1 VGIQMKAVR
10 IVQFYPE
17 LLSIYADRGN
27 VIVLQKHAERR
38 GLKVQLLRLRLGDR
52 FDPGTG
58 DIAVMGGG
66 QDRDQ
71 DIVST
76 HLRAQL
82 SAISDFVAAG
92 GPLLAVCGSYQLLG
106 HSYTFELHGKS
117 TTVQGLGLIDMNT
130 ITSQP
135 RLIGEIEIEAEL
147 TGPDG
152 EPFTRKLVGFE
163 NHAGRTVLGPSVKP
177 LGRVIQG
184 FGNDG
189 ASGFE
194 GAQYKNLIG
203 TYMHGPMLPRNPWLT
218 EYLMDTMTSRVESS
232 V

>member
-1 VGIQMKAVR
+1 MKTVR

-38 GLKVQLLRLRLGDR
+38 GLRVQLTRLSLGDR
-52 FDPGTG
+52 FDPGAC
-58 DIAVMGGG
+58 DIALMGGG

-71 DIVST
+71 EIVST
-76 HLRAQL
+76 NLRIQL
-82 SAISDFVAAG
+82 AAISDFVASG
-92 GPLLAVCGSYQLLG
+92 GPLLAVCGSFQLLG
-106 HSYTFELHGKS
+106 HSYTFESDGQP

-135 RLIGEIEIEAEL
+135 RLIGAIEIEAEL

-163 NHAGRTVLGPSVKP
+163 NHAGRTALGPSVKP
-177 LGRVIQG
+177 LGRVTRG

-194 GAQYKNLIG
+194 GAQFQNLFG
-203 TYMHGPMLPRNPWLT
+203 TYMHGPLLPRNPWLSD
-218 EYLMDTMTSRVESS
+218 YLLDQIE
-232 V
+232 

>member
-1 VGIQMKAVR
+1 MQVVR

-27 VIVLQKHAERR
+27 VIVLQKHAQRR
-38 GLKVQLLRLRLGDR
+38 GHEVQLTRLSLGDR
-52 FDPGTG
+52 FDPAAC
-58 DIAVMGGG
+58 DIALMGGG

-71 DIVST
+71 VIVST

-82 SAISDFVAAG
+82 SAISDFVDAG

-106 HSYTFELHGKS
+106 HSYTFELDGKL
-117 TTVQGLGLIDMNT
+117 TTVQGLGLIDMT
-130 ITSQP
+130 TMTSRP
-135 RLIGEIEIEAEL
+135 RLIGDIEIEAEL

-152 EPFTRKLVGFE
+152 EPFTRRLVGFE
-163 NHAGRTVLGPSVKP
+163 NHAGRTSLGPSVRP
-177 LGRVIQG
+177 LGRVTRG

-194 GAQYKNLIG
+194 GAQYQNLIG
-203 TYMHGPMLPRNPWLT
+203 TYMHGPLLPRNPWLADSLLSAALT
-218 EYLMDTMTSRVESS
+218 G
-232 V
+232 

>member
-1 VGIQMKAVR
+1 MKVVR

-38 GLKVQLLRLRLGDR
+38 GLKAQLTRLSLGDR
-52 FDPGTG
+52 FDPGAC
-58 DIAVMGGG
+58 DIALMGGG

-82 SAISDFVAAG
+82 SALSDFVDAG
-92 GPLLAVCGSYQLLG
+92 HPLLAVCGSYQLLG
-106 HSYTFELHGKS
+106 HSYTFELEGQQ
-117 TTVQGLGLIDMNT
+117 TTVQGLGLIDMTT

-135 RLIGEIEIEAEL
+135 RLIGNIEIEAEL
-147 TGPDG
+147 TSPNG
-152 EPFTRKLVGFE
+152 EPFARRLVGFE
-163 NHAGRTVLGPSVKP
+163 NHAGRTSLGPSVKP
-177 LGRVIQG
+177 LGRVARG
-184 FGNDG
+184 FGNDA

-194 GAQYKNLIG
+194 GAQFQNLIG
-203 TYMHGPMLPRNPWLT
+203 TYMHGPLLPRNPWLADHLLDQI
-218 EYLMDTMTSRVESS
+218 E
-232 V
+232 

>member
-1 VGIQMKAVR
+1 MKTVR

-27 VIVLQKHAERR
+27 VIVLRKHAERR
-38 GLKVQLLRLRLGDR
+38 GLKVQLTRLSFGDR
-52 FDPGTG
+52 FDPGAC
-58 DIAVMGGG
+58 DIALMGGG

-71 DIVST
+71 EIVFT
-76 HLRAQL
+76 HMRAQL

-92 GPLLAVCGSYQLLG
+92 RPLLAVCGSYQLLG

-135 RLIGEIEIEAEL
+135 RLIGDIEIDAEL
-147 TGPDG
+147 TGADG
-152 EPFTRKLVGFE
+152 EPFTRRLVGFE
-163 NHAGRTVLGPSVKP
+163 NHAGRTSLEPSVKP
-177 LGRVIQG
+177 LGRVIRG

-194 GAQYKNLIG
+194 GAQHQNLIG
-203 TYMHGPMLPRNPWLT
+203 TYMHGPLLPRNPWLADQF
-218 EYLMDTMTSRVESS
+218 LGVAKLA
-232 V
+232 

>member
-1 VGIQMKAVR
+1 MKVVR

-27 VIVLQKHAERR
+27 VIVLQKRAERR
-38 GLKVQLLRLRLGDR
+38 GFKVELTRLSLGGR
-52 FDPGTG
+52 FDPGAC
-58 DIAVMGGG
+58 DIALMGGG

-71 DIVST
+71 EIVST
-76 HLRAQL
+76 HMRAQL
-82 SAISDFVAAG
+82 PAISEFVAAG
-92 GPLLAVCGSYQLLG
+92 RPLLVVCGSYQLLG
-106 HSYTFELHGKS
+106 HSYTFELDGQPA
-117 TTVQGLGLIDMNT
+117 TVQGLGLIDMTT

-135 RLIGEIEIEAEL
+135 RLIGDIEIEAEL

-152 EPFTRKLVGFE
+152 EPFSRRLVGFE
-163 NHAGRTVLGPSVKP
+163 NHAGRTALGPSAKP
-177 LGRVIQG
+177 LGRVIRG

-194 GAQYKNLIG
+194 GAQFQNLIG
-203 TYMHGPMLPRNPWLT
+203 TYMHGPLLPRNPWLA
-218 EYLMDTMTSRVESS
+218 EYLIDTMTGRVESS

>member
-1 VGIQMKAVR
+1 MKVVR

-38 GLKVQLLRLRLGDR
+38 GLKAQLTRLSLGDG
-52 FDPGTG
+52 FDPGAC
-58 DIAVMGGG
+58 DIALMGGG

-71 DIVST
+71 EIVST

-82 SAISDFVAAG
+82 PAISDFVAAG
-92 GPLLAVCGSYQLLG
+92 HPLLAVCGSYQLLG
-106 HSYTFELHGKS
+106 HSYTFELDGQQ
-117 TTVQGLGLIDMNT
+117 TTVQGLGLIDMT
-130 ITSQP
+130 TSTSQP
-135 RLIGEIEIEAEL
+135 RLIGDIEIEAEL

-152 EPFTRKLVGFE
+152 EPLTRRLVGFE
-163 NHAGRTVLGPSVKP
+163 NHAGRTFLGPSVKP
-177 LGRVIQG
+177 LGRVARG

-194 GAQYKNLIG
+194 GAQFQNLIG
-203 TYMHGPMLPRNPWLT
+203 TYMHGPLLPRNPWLADHLLDLALT
-218 EYLMDTMTSRVESS
+218 
-232 V
+232 

>member
-1 VGIQMKAVR
+1 MKAVR

-38 GLKVQLLRLRLGDR
+38 GLKAQLARLSLGDK
-52 FDPGTG
+52 FDPGAC
-58 DIAVMGGG
+58 DIAIMGGG

-71 DIVST
+71 DTVST

-82 SAISDFVAAG
+82 PAISDFVDSG
-92 GPLLAVCGSYQLLG
+92 GPLMAVCGSYQLLG
-106 HSYTFELHGKS
+106 HSYTFDLDGKS
-117 TTVQGLGLIDMNT
+117 TTVQGLGLIDMTT

-135 RLIGEIEIEAEL
+135 RLIGDIEIEAEL
-147 TGPDG
+147 TGPDDS
-152 EPFTRKLVGFE
+152 PFTRRLVGFE
-163 NHAGRTVLGPSVKP
+163 NHAGRTSLRPSIKP
-177 LGRVIQG
+177 LGRVTRG

-194 GAQYKNLIG
+194 GAQHQNLIG
-203 TYMHGPMLPRNPWLT
+203 TYMHGPLLPRNPWLADHLLNQI
-218 EYLMDTMTSRVESS
+218 EKYNSNS
-232 V
+232 

>member
-1 VGIQMKAVR
+1 
-10 IVQFYPE
+10 VQFYPE

-38 GLKVQLLRLRLGDR
+38 GLKVQLTRLGLGDR
-52 FDPGTG
+52 FNPHSC
-58 DIAVMGGG
+58 DIALMGGG

-71 DIVST
+71 EIVSA
-76 HLRAQL
+76 HMRAQL

-92 GPLLAVCGSYQLLG
+92 HPLLAVCGSYQLLG
-106 HSYTFELHGKS
+106 HSYTFVLDGQQ

-130 ITSQP
+130 IASRP
-135 RLIGEIEIEAEL
+135 RLIGNIEIKAEL

-152 EPFTRKLVGFE
+152 EPFTRRLVGFE
-163 NHAGRTVLGPSVKP
+163 NHAGRTSLGPSVKP
-177 LGRVIQG
+177 LGRVVRG

-194 GAQYKNLIG
+194 GAQFQNLIG
-203 TYMHGPMLPRNPWLT
+203 TYMHGPLLPRNPWLADH
-218 EYLMDTMTSRVESS
+218 LLHVSKAL
-232 V
+232 